1 MVDEKGIKVL
11 SRLFKLIS
19 DPNRLRIIFA
29 LARERR
35 TVSEIARETGLSQT
49 LVSFHLRPLRESGI
63 LSTERKAA
71 FIYYS
76 VTEPNLI
83 DLLASL
89 GGVKLKEE
97 IKEEEQKIICPPLAF
112 MRQWMGEKNK
122 DKEV

>member
-19 DPNRLRIIFA
+19 DPNRLKIIFTIGKGKK
-29 LARERR
+29 
-35 TVSEIARETGLSQT
+35 TVSEIVQETGLSQT

-63 LSTERKAA
+63 LSTERKGA

-76 VTEPNLI
+76 VTESNLI

-89 GGVKLKEE
+89 GGIGL
-97 IKEEEQKIICPPLAF
+97 
-112 MRQWMGEKNK
+112 
-122 DKEV
+122 